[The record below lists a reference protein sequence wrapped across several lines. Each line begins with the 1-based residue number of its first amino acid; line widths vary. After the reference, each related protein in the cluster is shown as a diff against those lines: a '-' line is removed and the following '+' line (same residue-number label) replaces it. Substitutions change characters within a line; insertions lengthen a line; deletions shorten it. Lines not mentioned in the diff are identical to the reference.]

1 MCFFIPYI
9 KTARPT
15 NALMTGAAVALGFWL
30 GNATLP
36 APLLVFLVIAGIS
49 AASFGNV
56 INDLHDIATDR
67 ISHCG
72 RPLPKNEVSPDNART
87 FAWFLAFTAL
97 ACGAFVSPVYSAGTA
112 LPLLLLTLYT
122 RFFKS
127 IPLAGNAVVSL
138 LVGYALL
145 FGALTA
151 PGVKGLLVPALLAF
165 MLNLI
170 REIIK
175 DLQDEPGDRAA
186 GISTTASLRLPVIRG
201 TVYSV
206 SGVFLLLLLFPWL
219 LRHFGAVYAA
229 ACAVIVLPVHILWLA
244 VFTRKN
250 WRGRLALLSLLIK
263 IEMAAGLLALAADR
277 MAPQ

>member
-1 MCFFIPYI
+1 M
-9 KTARPT
+9 
-15 NALMTGAAVALGFWL
+15 
-30 GNATLP
+30 
-36 APLLVFLVIAGIS
+36 
-49 AASFGNV
+49 
-56 INDLHDIATDR
+56 
-67 ISHCG
+67 
-72 RPLPKNEVSPDNART
+72 
-87 FAWFLAFTAL
+87 
-97 ACGAFVSPVYSAGTA
+97 
-112 LPLLLLTLYT
+112 
-122 RFFKS
+122 
-127 IPLAGNAVVSL
+127 
-138 LVGYALL
+138 
-145 FGALTA
+145 
-151 PGVKGLLVPALLAF
+151 
-165 MLNLI
+165 NLI

-201 TVYSV
+201 TVYTV